1 METTST
7 QVSFTTLTA
16 SPGKLLTDGSTVA
29 SVVSLPPGADPSL
42 WYEIDED
49 TPQTSEEPSQE
60 LPYADTE
67 RAIVQ
72 TIARLATEYNAIAE
86 LGSMDITIPGLLAL
100 AESKGVPEAE
110 LVKVKSDI
118 AMLVLDLMAKAG
130 GTWAECWEGLKSR
143 FAGYLG

>member
-1 METTST
+1 MITTNR
-7 QVSFTTLTA
+7 QVDLVELTA
-16 SPGKLLTDGSTVA
+16 APGKKLTNGAIYADTVA
-29 SVVSLPPGADPSL
+29 LPNAEAAAL
-42 WYEIDED
+42 WREVDDQGD
-49 TPQTSEEPSQE
+49 TQQEPSQE

-72 TIARLATEYNAIAE
+72 AIARLATEYNAIAE

-130 GTWAECWEGLKSR
+130 GTWAECWDGLKSR